1 MQTAKNI
8 PRAGFDEA
16 YKKLNNAQKQ
26 AVDTI
31 EGPLLVVAGP
41 GSGKTQILSLRV
53 ANILRQTQALPS
65 NILCLTFTES
75 AALNMRDRLS
85 KLMGQEAYRV
95 AIHTFHNFCVHIIQK
110 YPEFFYG
117 GALFAAA
124 DPLGQVAIL
133 EEIFDS
139 LPHDN
144 PLRSV
149 HPDQGYVYLKAV
161 SSAIG
166 NVKKAGMMPSE
177 FKSILKK
184 NSKELS
190 EINKILAP
198 IFDARLSKKS
208 FNDISD
214 AIKKLESLDE
224 KVSNKKDEDNNI
236 SSDNEEHK
244 NNSLKFHSLASVV
257 ARSLELALSQAR
269 ESDETKPLSSW
280 KEKMMKRDDDANRV
294 YKDTLNEDKMFALAD
309 IYEKYS
315 TAMHERGLY
324 DFDDMIL
331 DTISAIEKHPRLRYE
346 LQEQYQ
352 YTLVDEFQD
361 TNDAQMR
368 LLRLIADAPVN
379 EGRPNLMVVGDDDQA
394 VYKFQ
399 GAELSN
405 ILDFKRAYV
414 DVSMVTM
421 TANYRSTQNIL
432 DVASHIIRKGENRLE
447 NLLPE
452 MEKTL
457 VASHPDLAKKGEG
470 AIIHKRFKSS
480 LHEYH
485 FVSREIK
492 RLIVEGRKPEEIAII
507 ARKHEQLESLVP
519 FMQGAGVPI
528 RYEREQNVFLEPH
541 IHQLIVLSRFVA
553 SIGSALQDEA
563 DELLPEILSY
573 PFWNLSRDVIWDIS
587 IKASRG
593 KIDRGT
599 NNEAVAEMGLWSKE
613 TWLSIMINHSN
624 ARVRAVGKFLLE
636 LGSKAAHEPLEKM
649 LDIMIGAHVVLAAE
663 SEDEDDEDD
672 IGAVFKTAD
681 GDGYV
686 SPFKEYY
693 FSKERFDHA
702 RAEYL
707 TFLSS
712 LRVFV
717 RALREYKGK
726 NRKND
731 LLLLKDLTE
740 FVDLHE
746 KNNIPLNDK
755 SPFGSSNSAV
765 YLLSAHKAK
774 GLEFETVFVLSCQ
787 DDIWAGRGHG
797 NKLSFPLN
805 LQINPAGDDED
816 DKLRLFYVALTRA
829 KRYLYLTSYETRDDG
844 EPSSLLRFLLPTEE
858 KDILSDI
865 SLSEI
870 TSGDS
875 EPEAHELLTASWLR
889 YHTPPFLGEEK
900 KLLES
905 LLENYQLSVTH
916 LNNFLN
922 VKDKGPKTFL
932 EQNLLR
938 FPQSKTPSGSFG
950 SAVHS
955 SLEQLSIHMRREG
968 KIASLDQLIEWFREY
983 LRRERLSKIDF
994 VFYEKRG
1001 REALEVFYK
1010 AKKDTFTSTDRT
1022 EVNFKDQGVVL
1033 GSGNAATGE
1042 YAHLTGKIDRIVEFG
1057 GMLEVHDYKTGRAK
1071 DSWEGKDQNEKV
1083 KLCEY
1088 QRQLV
1093 FYKILVE
1100 ASRDFKD
1107 KYKVENGI
1115 LEFVEPL
1122 NGKAVDLSASITK
1135 EQADRVAKLAIAVY
1149 RKIINLDFPDI
1160 SKYSPDI
1167 DGIRAFEED
1176 LLNSL

>member
-1 MQTAKNI
+1 MKTD
-8 PRAGFDEA
+8 FDNA
-16 YKKLNNAQKQ
+16 YSKLNKAQKQ

-53 ANILRQTQALPS
+53 SNILRQTQVLPS

-95 AIHTFHNFCVHIIQK
+95 AIHTFHNFCVNIIQK

-133 EEIFDS
+133 EEIFDA
-139 LPHDN
+139 LPHSN

-149 HPDQGYVYLKAV
+149 HPEQGYVYLRSV
-161 SSAIG
+161 SSAIA
-166 NVKKAGMMPSE
+166 NIKKAGMTPGE
-177 FKSILKK
+177 FRAVLSQ
-184 NSKELS
+184 NEKELGD
-190 EINKILAP
+190 INKILSP
-198 IFDARLSKKS
+198 LFDVRLSKKS
-208 FNDISD
+208 FADMEA
-214 AIKKLESLDE
+214 AITKLDKLAE
-224 KVSNKKDEDNNI
+224 VNKKEED
-236 SSDNEEHK
+236 S
-244 NNSLKFHSLASVV
+244 SLKVHPLSGVV
-257 ARSLELALSQAR
+257 ARSLEVVLERAKEL
-269 ESDETKPLSSW
+269 DETKPLSGW
-280 KEKMMKRDDDANRV
+280 KEKMMKRDDEGNRV
-294 YKDTLNEDKMFALAD
+294 YKDALNIDKMNALAD

-315 TAMHERGLY
+315 AAMHQRGLY

-331 DTISAIEKHPRLRYE
+331 DTIAAIEKHPRLRYE

-352 YTLVDEFQD
+352 YMLVDEFQD

-405 ILDFKRAYV
+405 ILDFKRVYT
-414 DVSMVTM
+414 DVSLVTM
-421 TANYRSTQNIL
+421 TANYRSTQDIL

-457 VASHPDLAKKGEG
+457 VASHPDIEKG

-480 LHEYH
+480 LHEFH

-492 RLIVEGRKPEEIAII
+492 KLIDQGRKPEEIAVI
-507 ARKHEQLESLVP
+507 ARKHQQLESIVP

-541 IHQLIVLSRFVA
+541 IHQLIVMARFIV
-553 SIGSALQDEA
+553 SISDEEA
-563 DELLPEILSY
+563 DVYLPEILSY
-573 PFWNLSRDVIWDIS
+573 PFWNLSRETIWKIS
-587 IKASRG
+587 SESSKGKVDENGKWQRAS
-593 KIDRGT
+593 
-599 NNEAVAEMGLWSKE
+599 
-613 TWLSIMINHSN
+613 WLSIMVENKDSK
-624 ARVRAVGKFLLE
+624 VRAVGKFLLE
-636 LGSKAAHEPLEKM
+636 LGTKAAHEPLEKM
-649 LDIMIGAHVVLAAE
+649 LDMIIGAHVVLAAE
-663 SEDEDDEDD
+663 SEDEEDAND
-672 IGAVFKTAD
+672 IGENFKTNEPHT
-681 GDGYV
+681 YV

-693 FSKERFDHA
+693 FSKDRFDHA

-726 NRKND
+726 NLKGE
-731 LLLLKDLTE
+731 LLLLKDLAE
-740 FVDLHE
+740 FVDLHQ
-746 KNNIPLNDK
+746 KNEIPLNDK
-755 SPFGSSNSAV
+755 SPFGSINSSV
-765 YLLSAHKAK
+765 HLLSAHKAK

-787 DDIWAGRGHG
+787 DDVWAGRGMG
-797 NKLSFPLN
+797 KKISFPLN
-805 LQINPAGDDED
+805 LQVDPAGDDQD
-816 DKLRLFYVALTRA
+816 DQLRLFYVALTRA
-829 KRYLYLTSYETRDDG
+829 KRYLYLTSYEAKDDG
-844 EPSSLLRFLLPTEE
+844 EPSSLLRFLLPGEQVSE
-858 KDILSDI
+858 KEALQNIYSSIKEDTS
-865 SLSEI
+865 SLGE
-870 TSGDS
+870 

-889 YHTPPFLGEEK
+889 YHTPPFLGEEQ

-922 VKDKGPKTFL
+922 VKGKGPQTFL

-938 FPQSKTPSGSFG
+938 FPQAKTPSGSFG
-950 SAVHS
+950 SAIHS
-955 SLEQLSIHMRREG
+955 SLEQLSINLRRDG
-968 KIASLDQLIEWFREY
+968 KLPDEEQLLSWFGEY
-983 LRRERLSKIDF
+983 LRRERLSKVDHAL
-994 VFYEKRG
+994 YEKKG
-1001 REALEVFYK
+1001 KDALKAFYT
-1010 AKKDTFTSTDRT
+1010 AKKDTFNATDRT

-1033 GSGNAATGE
+1033 EGKAN
-1042 YAHLTGKIDRIVEFG
+1042 AHLTGKIDRIIEKSG
-1057 GMLEVHDYKTGRAK
+1057 GIFEVHDYKTGKAK
-1071 DSWEGKDQNEKV
+1071 DGWEGKDQNEKV
-1083 KLCEY
+1083 KLHEY

-1093 FYKILVE
+1093 FYKLLVE
-1100 ASRDFKD
+1100 KSRDFGG
-1107 KYKVENGI
+1107 KYNVNTGV
-1115 LEFVEPL
+1115 LEFIEPL
-1122 NGKAVDLSASITK
+1122 GKNVVDISLNITK
-1135 EQADRVAKLAIAVY
+1135 EQTERVEKLASAVY
-1149 RKIINLDFPDI
+1149 EKIMKLDFPDI
-1160 SKYSPDI
+1160 SKYSQDL
-1167 DGIRAFEED
+1167 DGIIAFEDD
-1176 LLNSL
+1176 LIKGL